1 MRCAKGPRSI
11 WSNDNHSSRG
21 GSSTS
26 FLWTSVK
33 CHWHCDPLLHAYAIF
48 WRAID
53 GPPRELFCLFVC
65 LFVCFLGGRESA
77 CPTTFL
83 KLKTTRT
90 ETQKFHLVVQFS
102 RKLVK
107 YCYISHT
114 HRVLKT
120 LAGVPRD
127 NLNAQLNRS
136 AENWLVLHFFL
147 LLSNEAA

>member
-1 MRCAKGPRSI
+1 M
-11 WSNDNHSSRG
+11 DH
-21 GSSTS
+21 
-26 FLWTSVK
+26 
-33 CHWHCDPLLHAYAIF
+33 
-48 WRAID
+48 
-53 GPPRELFCLFVC
+53 RENFFVC
-65 LFVCFLGGRESA
+65 LFFFWGGGGGGRESA

-83 KLKTTRT
+83 KLKTIRT

-127 NLNAQLNRS
+127 KLNAQLNRS
-136 AENWLVLHFFL
+136 AEN
-147 LLSNEAA
+147 